1 MTDQPTPETTDS
13 SLEQAEKQAALEA
26 ERQAAAEAGGDAPPV
41 ADAANVI
48 KPRVVRASARTSEPQ
63 PDPNAAL
70 PNAAPRGASSAG
82 SRPTNGSGNGSHRDV
97 IGASADMVRADTV
110 SVHQGSIKTAEAATI
125 DIHQGA
131 AARVDARDVTVTGGA
146 IGFARADR
154 ISVEL
159 GATGAAIAREA
170 HITQAAVNSVIARDA
185 HVEQSLVQ
193 TVVAANVHFERPTAV
208 VFLVARKV
216 EGEVRAV
223 LDWRGALV
231 FGIAAGFVMS
241 LFRRRR

>member
-1 MTDQPTPETTDS
+1 MTDKPTPEPSDS
-13 SLEQAEKQAALEA
+13 SLEDAEKQAALEA
-26 ERQAAAEAGGDAPPV
+26 ERQTAAETKGHAE
-41 ADAANVI
+41 
-48 KPRVVRASARTSEPQ
+48 KPRVVRPTARTSE
-63 PDPNAAL
+63 
-70 PNAAPRGASSAG
+70 AAPGPSAPARGSQPARG
-82 SRPTNGSGNGSHRDV
+82 SHHTNGHGDGSHREV
-97 IGASADMVRADTV
+97 VGASAELVKADSV
-110 SVHQGSIKTAEAATI
+110 SVHQGSVKTVEAATI

-154 ISVEL
+154 VSVEL
-159 GATGAAIAREA
+159 GATGAAFASEA
-170 HITQAAVNSVIARDA
+170 HVTQAAVNAVIARDA

-193 TVVAANVHFERPTAV
+193 TVVAANVRFERPTAV

-216 EGEVRAV
+216 EGEVRAI

-231 FGIAAGFVMS
+231 FGAAAGFVMS